1 MKMDLVLELMDV
13 PGQLVSVLD
22 PISGLGANLVTV
34 IHKRDY
40 KGGRQPMKIVII
52 DGQGGRMGKA
62 VIEQLKSSYPELEL
76 YAIGT
81 NSIATS
87 AMLKAGASYGAT
99 GENPVIVNARNADLI
114 IGPIGIVMADSLMG
128 EITAAMATAVS
139 SSSAYKILIPVNRCN
154 HFIAG
159 CQGGSLSDYIRQV
172 CEEVG
177 RHLSI

>member
-1 MKMDLVLELMDV
+1 
-13 PGQLVSVLD
+13 
-22 PISGLGANLVTV
+22 
-34 IHKRDY
+34 
-40 KGGRQPMKIVII
+40 MKIVII

-87 AMLKAGASYGAT
+87 AMLKAGASYG
-99 GENPVIVNARNADLI
+99 NPVIVNARNADLI

>member
-1 MKMDLVLELMDV
+1 
-13 PGQLVSVLD
+13 
-22 PISGLGANLVTV
+22 
-34 IHKRDY
+34 
-40 KGGRQPMKIVII
+40 MKIVII

-114 IGPIGIVMADSLMG
+114 IGPIGIVMAG
-128 EITAAMATAVS
+128 ITAAMATAVS

-177 RHLSI
+177 KHLSI